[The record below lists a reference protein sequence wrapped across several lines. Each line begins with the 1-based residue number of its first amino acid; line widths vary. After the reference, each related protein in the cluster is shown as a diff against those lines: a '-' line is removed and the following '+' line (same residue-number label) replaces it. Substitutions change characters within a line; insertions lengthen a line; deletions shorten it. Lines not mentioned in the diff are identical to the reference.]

1 MKQWSRWI
9 LLFLLWIGIVVYL
22 LIGKSVLGKISVLK
36 KYTECSIE
44 NAQSQEKEQWGISP
58 KEALLCLKKE
68 EEKEA
73 PEAFLFWREKKSQT
87 IENTELSREGSFP
100 VMEICGNSALLFP
113 GENSLNKE
121 DTESCLIGDETAWK
135 LFGDTNIIG
144 KILIYG
150 KKTYYVQG
158 VLPKT
163 DIFLCEADENSQ
175 VLLDKLTFYADS
187 YSEKNRIKEQLG
199 NEYNLILKE
208 APAYWSFILKRA
220 ALFLFPACILLYL
233 LFRARKNKLLFRSMI
248 FIVFIFFMAGI
259 VFIFDITPDKLPNR
273 LSDIDFWTEAFQKG
287 MEDFFLNCNF
297 FSFSRI

>member
-1 MKQWSRWI
+1 MKQWSRWV
-9 LLFLLWIGIVVYL
+9 LFFLLWIGIVVYL
-22 LIGKSVLGKISVLK
+22 LMGKTVLGEISVSK
-36 KYTECSIE
+36 KYTECAIE
-44 NAQSQEKEQWGISP
+44 NAQSQEKERWGISP
-58 KEALLCLKKE
+58 KEALFCLKKE
-68 EEKEA
+68 EEKEE

-113 GENSLNKE
+113 GEFPLDKE
-121 DTESCLIGDETAWK
+121 NAEGCLIGESIAWE
-135 LFGDTNIIG
+135 LFGDTNVIG
-144 KILIYG
+144 KMLIYG
-150 KKTYYVQG
+150 RDTYYIQG

-163 DIFLCEADENSQ
+163 NIFLCQAEMDKD

-208 APAYWSFILKRA
+208 VPAYWSFIFKRT
-220 ALFLFPACILLYL
+220 ALFLFPACILLCF

-248 FIVFIFFMAGI
+248 FIAFIFFMAGI

-287 MEDFFLNCNF
+287 MEDFF
-297 FSFSRI
+297 SFLHI